1 MGALD
6 GRVAF
11 ITGGA
16 RGQGRAHALALAAE
30 GANVVIADA
39 PRPMNLTYPLGTE
52 DDLRATAKEVEELG
66 GLCLPMVLDVRDDAA
81 VKAAVDETVS
91 SLGSLDILVANAGVV
106 STGPLDE
113 VTDETWHQLV
123 DTNLTGAFHTLRAV
137 IPVMRRQRFGRIV
150 ITSSMGGR
158 MGIPDLAP
166 YNATKWGVIG
176 LAKSVALEVAKEGIT
191 VNVICPTT
199 VNTPMVQP
207 FGADAIPDEF
217 VQRMM
222 RANPI
227 PAPWIESEDVSRGL
241 MYLVTDPGVVTGSVL
256 EIALG
261 ASAGHEVGRLP
272 SWHGDQR
279 RDRPPWRRDRIPR
292 RERRRRHRR
301 GDRRDGAATWS
312 GHVGVH
318 RLLRHVR
325 RGEWGARCALR
336 AGQCG
341 GVPICPASHGSASLN
356 A

>member
-1 MGALD
+1 MGSLA

-52 DDLRATAKEVEELG
+52 DDLRSTAKEVEELG
-66 GLCLPMVLDVRDDAA
+66 GLCVPMPLDVRDDAA
-81 VKAAVDETVS
+81 VRAAIDETVS

-113 VTDETWHQLV
+113 VTDEIWQQLV
-123 DTNLTGAFHTLRAV
+123 DTNLTGVFHTLRAV
-137 IPVMRRQRFGRIV
+137 LPVMRRQRFGRIV
-150 ITSSMGGR
+150 VTSSMGGR
-158 MGIPDLAP
+158 MGIPELGA

-199 VNTPMVQP
+199 VHTPMVQP
-207 FGADAIPDEF
+207 VGADDVPDEL

-227 PAPWIESEDVSRGL
+227 PKPWIESEDVSRGL
-241 MYLVTDPGVVTGSVL
+241 LYLVADPGVVTGSVL
-256 EIALG
+256 EIGLG
-261 ASAGHEVGRLP
+261 
-272 SWHGDQR
+272 
-279 RDRPPWRRDRIPR
+279 
-292 RERRRRHRR
+292 
-301 GDRRDGAATWS
+301 
-312 GHVGVH
+312 
-318 RLLRHVR
+318 
-325 RGEWGARCALR
+325 
-336 AGQCG
+336 
-341 GVPICPASHGSASLN
+341 GSARIH
-356 A
+356 